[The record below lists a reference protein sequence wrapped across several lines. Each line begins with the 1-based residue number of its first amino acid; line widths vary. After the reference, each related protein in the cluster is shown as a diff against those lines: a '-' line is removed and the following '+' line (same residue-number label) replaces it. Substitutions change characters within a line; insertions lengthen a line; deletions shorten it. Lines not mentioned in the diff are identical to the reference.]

1 MSTKNHSGDK
11 RGGFVP
17 LDDIAGAVELPNGRA
32 LTPAAPQALHH
43 FTRLDQIDQLVD
55 ASEADADL
63 GFMARLL
70 ALCSLPRT
78 NPGDQKEYIRRNGP
92 YTLGMSAGINNKLP
106 YGNLPRLL
114 LAWVC
119 TEAVR
124 TQNRELILGR
134 SLADFMRS
142 VGVYDD
148 GGAVRR
154 RLRNQMQR
162 LFRSHVELVYEDAH
176 GSRFVNSAIADSGEF
191 WWDAKHPD
199 QPALWESKIE
209 LGEKFFHE
217 VITNPIPLDL
227 NVLKAVKRSPLG
239 LDLYLWL
246 TYRTFA
252 LKRPLRLTW
261 PLLYR
266 QFGVDPARAKNGR
279 TVDDFRKDCLR
290 ELKKIQR
297 AWPDLH
303 YQTVKGA
310 LLLSPSP
317 PRIAPSP
324 LRLVE

>member
-1 MSTKNHSGDK
+1 M
-11 RGGFVP
+11 
-17 LDDIAGAVELPNGRA
+17 
-32 LTPAAPQALHH
+32 
-43 FTRLDQIDQLVD
+43 
-55 ASEADADL
+55 
-63 GFMARLL
+63 
-70 ALCSLPRT
+70 
-78 NPGDQKEYIRRNGP
+78 
-92 YTLGMSAGINNKLP
+92 
-106 YGNLPRLL
+106 
-114 LAWVC
+114 
-119 TEAVR
+119 
-124 TQNRELILGR
+124 
-134 SLADFMRS
+134 
-142 VGVYDD
+142 
-148 GGAVRR
+148 
-154 RLRNQMQR
+154 
-162 LFRSHVELVYEDAH
+162 ELVYEDAH

-209 LGEKFFHE
+209 LGEKFFYE
-217 VITNPIPLDL
+217 VITNPIPLNL
-227 NVLKAVKRSPLG
+227 NILKAIKRSP

-317 PRIAPSP
+317 AAIAPSQ
-324 LRLVE
+324 LRLAE